1 MLSLP
6 TMELNTNSKS
16 LVRCKSLAQSSE
28 VAMINVI
35 LQVVTMY
42 IAMYV
47 MNT

>member
-35 LQVVTMY
+35 LQVAT
-42 IAMYV
+42 AMYV